1 MTDPLFSSSHEQVV
15 TEAERLLGLIADPD
29 RLRVVSALA
38 LGAINSADVRE
49 MTGLDPKT
57 IEKSLARLIA
67 GDLVVREDDG
77 SARLRTEEL
86 LSVARSAAKRRDVED
101 GLEAPESVGL
111 VLRRFFRAG
120 RLTQIPMQRS
130 KRLILLDFLAQS
142 FEPGRRYSEREVN
155 DNLSRYHDD
164 VATLRRYLVDEEF
177 MERERGRY
185 WRTGGSVEV

>member
-38 LGAINSADVRE
+38 LGAMNSADVRE

-77 SARLRTEEL
+77 SSRLRTEEL

-101 GLEAPESVGL
+101 DLETPESVAL

-120 RLTQIPMQRS
+120 RLTQIPMQHS

-142 FEPGRRYSEREVN
+142 FEPGRRYSEQEVN
-155 DNLSRYHDD
+155 DHLSRYHDD

-177 MERERGRY
+177 MDRERGRY
-185 WRTGGSVEV
+185 WRTGGSVPT